1 MLYYKVLDS
10 DGSILGA
17 VTIEDFRFYHAKR
30 QRMFM
35 TQNSKRPINILNIHI
50 ILDDSYY
57 KVVWLQEDP
66 CNQGKYPVVNLILID
81 ENEYKKYVK

>member
-35 TQNSKRPINILNIHI
+35 TQNLHEAQYI

-57 KVVWLQEDP
+57 KVIWLQEDP
-66 CNQGKYPVVNLILID
+66 CSQAKYPMVNLILID